1 MSLIIT
7 SNVAENDRPEQS
19 DVFKPYSYQNA
30 LSNTL
35 RIPPNSE
42 IALQSAKI
50 VKNHLM
56 VIDRANSGYCHYF
69 GTPVG
74 EEATEIE
81 DIESSTSTPFFALG
95 GTGEAFDDGRRNQ
108 VNTED
113 FADDLQAS
121 IREVAFHPSLIGQD
135 ATEVA
140 AKASINCNPAFDT
153 NGKFSGYKWDFAQQ
167 TAVSAIPID
176 NNKFKNISAF
186 PQASFPFDATGSA
199 GVIESTNSKGFQV
212 RYDHKPIAQNA
223 GEVIFDFRD
232 ANTTDA
238 QSPFM
243 CGLSR
248 INTEKKISATKSVF
262 APLSYNV
269 NRVSNIGAHF
279 SRSGNVAFA
288 DICVMRAGSSLYIY
302 QSGVNSG
309 GNDSSGHLC
318 MNEVIYYGAHN
329 ANFSAG
335 RYNLQTT
342 MAAEKYVKIKFKLEN
357 EHMSIFIGTA
367 ADSYVLLTDFIVSK
381 SKGAVKNQVVNPINC
396 AKWAMYPVMA
406 ASRGTGKKMKIEE
419 IKSYN
424 NYPVFS
430 ENEYFKYQWWGKLEN
445 EGLEHWATDVEKRFW
460 NDKAIT
466 LGGSTN
472 QGLLV
477 PKVINAGGG
486 MEDYSNTL
494 ILAKSNQ
501 YGADRTEDCNSQQT
515 LGFMGRPISEP
526 ESSSTDILVNI
537 QSEVVPALTSGASL
551 FVRLNNFTQMSIN
564 ARQGSVS
571 KIVAHL
577 PRFDNSGNET
587 GALYFEPNSKTYIDL
602 NNPEELVINS
612 FDVDIVYDNE
622 TFCTALNG
630 KTIVCF
636 HIRQKM

>member
-56 VIDRANSGYCHYF
+56 IIDRANSGYCHYF
-69 GTPVG
+69 GVPVG
-74 EEATEIE
+74 EGATDI
-81 DIESSTSTPFFALG
+81 DSIESSTTTPFFGLG
-95 GTGEAFDDGRRNQ
+95 GVGDAFDDGKRNQ

-121 IREVAFHPSLIGQD
+121 IKEIAFHPALIGKD
-135 ATEVA
+135 ATTSTIPD
-140 AKASINCNPAFDT
+140 AKVDVDPLFDASGSFN
-153 NGKFSGYKWDFAQQ
+153 GYKWAFTQQ
-167 TAVSAIPID
+167 TAISALTVS
-176 NNKFKNISAF
+176 NTKFKNISAY
-186 PQASFPFDATGSA
+186 PQASFPFSTGATEGL
-199 GVIESTNSKGFQV
+199 VESTSTKGFQV

-223 GEVIFDFRD
+223 GEVVFDFRD
-232 ANTTDA
+232 ANTTAA

-248 INTEKKISATKSVF
+248 VNQEFKVSPTKAVY
-262 APLSYNV
+262 APQTYNP
-269 NRVSNIGAHF
+269 NRVGAVSPHF
-279 SRSGNVAFA
+279 QRAGNLAFA
-288 DICVMRAGSSLYIY
+288 DVCILRAGSSLFVY

-318 MNEVIYYGAHN
+318 MNEVIYYGDHN
-329 ANFSAG
+329 ANFG
-335 RYNLQTT
+335 PERYNLKTT
-342 MAAEKYVKIKFKLEN
+342 MANEKYVKVKFKLEN
-357 EHMSIFIGTA
+357 EHISIFLGTA
-367 ADSYVLLTDFIVSK
+367 ADAYTLLVDFDTIHAA
-381 SKGAVKNQVVNPINC
+381 GGVKNEVLNPTNC
-396 AKWAMYPVMA
+396 AKWAMHPVMA
-406 ASRGTGKKMKIEE
+406 ASGGTGKKMKLES
-419 IKSYN
+419 IKAYDE
-424 NYPVFS
+424 YPDFD
-430 ENEYFKYQWWGKLEN
+430 EDEYHKYQWWGKIQK
-445 EGLEHWATDVEKRFW
+445 EGVEHWATDVEKRFW
-460 NDKAIT
+460 NDKAKT
-466 LGGSTN
+466 VGGAGN
-472 QGLLV
+472 DGLLD
-477 PKVINAGGG
+477 PKGLDKGG
-486 MEDYSNTL
+486 MDGYRNTL
-494 ILAKSNQ
+494 ILAKSDQ

-515 LGFMGRPISEP
+515 LGFMGRPISTP
-526 ESSSTDILVNI
+526 ESSSTETVVNI
-537 QSEVVPALTSGASL
+537 ESEVVPQLTSGASL
-551 FVRLNNFTQMSIN
+551 FVRLNNFTQRSVN
-564 ARQGSVS
+564 ARQGTVS

-602 NNPEELVINS
+602 NNPDELVVNS

-636 HIRQKM
+636 HIRQKL

>member
-19 DVFKPYSYQNA
+19 DVFKPYSYQNS

-42 IALQSAKI
+42 IALQSAKL
-50 VKNHLM
+50 VKNHLL
-56 VIDRANSGYCHYF
+56 VVDRANSGYCHYF

-74 EEATEIE
+74 DDADEIE
-81 DIESSTSTPFFALG
+81 NIETSTSTPFFALG
-95 GTGEAFDDGRRNQ
+95 GTGEAFDEGRRNQ

-121 IREVAFHPSLIGQD
+121 IREVAFHPALIGQD
-135 ATEVA
+135 GTEVGP
-140 AKASINCNPAFDT
+140 KASINCDPLFDAT
-153 NGKFSGYKWDFAQQ
+153 GKFSGYKWDFAQQ
-167 TAVSAIPID
+167 TAISAIPID
-176 NNKFKNISAF
+176 NAKFKNISAF
-186 PQASFPFDATGSA
+186 PLGSFPFDATGSA
-199 GVIESTNSKGFQV
+199 GVITSTNTKGFQV

-232 ANTTDA
+232 ANLTTA

-248 INTEKKISATKSVF
+248 INQNLKVSATKSVH
-262 APLSYNV
+262 APGSYNV
-269 NRVSNIGAHF
+269 RKSSSGGVHFTRSNNI
-279 SRSGNVAFA
+279 SFA
-288 DICVMRAGSSLYIY
+288 DVCILRAGSSLYVY

-309 GNDSSGHLC
+309 GNDSSGQLV

-329 ANFSAG
+329 SNFNTQ
-335 RYNLQTT
+335 YNLKTT
-342 MAAEKYVKIKFKLEN
+342 MANEKYVKCKFRLEN
-357 EHMSIFIGTA
+357 EHLSIFLGTA
-367 ADSYVLLTDFIVSK
+367 ADAYTLLCDFNTLH
-381 SKGAVKNQVVNPINC
+381 SKGGNKNKVLNPTNC
-396 AKWAMYPVMA
+396 AKWALYPVMS
-406 ASRGTGKKMKIEE
+406 ASRGTGKTMKIEE
-419 IKSYN
+419 IKAYN

-430 ENEYFKYQWWGKLEN
+430 ETEYFKYQWWGKLQK

-460 NDKAIT
+460 NDRAKT
-466 LGGSTN
+466 TGGAGSD
-472 QGLLV
+472 GLLD
-477 PKVINAGGG
+477 PKGLKSGG
-486 MEDYSNTL
+486 MADYRNTL
-494 ILAKSNQ
+494 ITAKSRT

-537 QSEVVPALTSGASL
+537 QSEVVPQLTSTASL

-564 ARQGSVS
+564 ARQGTVS

-602 NNPEELVINS
+602 NNPDELVINS